1 MTNVPSP
8 LRKPKVVTCP
18 NQCFLILFFL
28 GRNFFRNQFGN
39 QQLGMRRRFWNP
51 QLESA
56 ASDAETSSKEPPKEE
71 EEPEVEEEEE
81 EEEKDQMTAQE
92 NVKNMLRV
100 IPK

>member
-1 MTNVPSP
+1 MPPP
-8 LRKPKVVTCP
+8 LPTTKTQGCDVSKTMG
-18 NQCFLILFFL
+18 FFL